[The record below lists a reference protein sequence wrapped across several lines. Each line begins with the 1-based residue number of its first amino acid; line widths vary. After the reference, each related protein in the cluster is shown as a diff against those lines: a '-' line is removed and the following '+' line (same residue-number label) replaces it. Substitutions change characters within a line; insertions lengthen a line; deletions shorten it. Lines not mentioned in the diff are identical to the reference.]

1 MEKFNDFQNMLQD
14 IMTPELMEAMK
25 KMQEAMEN
33 MDPEKM
39 AEALENFELN
49 LEEFENQLDRY
60 IDMFKMAQAE
70 KQLNELSKMIENIVN
85 KQIELDNYINDESS
99 QLKTLTPKANK
110 QKQRYDSFAKLLE
123 QTADEI
129 SDISEST
136 SDMLS
141 SLNEN
146 PMMEETSQ
154 SLDEMKKEIS
164 NNNRNNASSSSK
176 TTEKNCQTI
185 KDEINRIQEEFINQ
199 EMQEITD
206 NFIIIINNLLTIS
219 NQQEYIISSSKGIR
233 SNSPMIAKIN
243 NTQNNV
249 SRQLDQIM
257 DKLII
262 LSNKTF
268 FITPSINRA
277 FGKSKS
283 AIKNAMSNFEQKK
296 ITTGKKSQK
305 EALQNIN
312 LTIQLL
318 MEALNELKD
327 SNSPSRIEQFME
339 AMQQMAEQQ
348 QALNQSTQKTMQM
361 FGQGIPLS
369 EILSELQS
377 QQQKLKDQ
385 LGELQDQFGE
395 DEGSEGSGPNE
406 GPMEKIGEGMEEIIQ
421 NLENLDIESAIKQQK
436 IVHQKMIDYKN
447 SKTEKNLDKKRKS
460 KKGGQFEYTG
470 NKNLNDDLGHK
481 NLELINAM
489 ESAMEEGFS
498 IEYNKLIRNYFLN
511 LQKENNE

>member
-1 MEKFNDFQNMLQD
+1 QNLMEKFNDFQNMLQD

-123 QTADEI
+123 QTADKI

-283 AIKNAMSNFEQKK
+283 AITNAMNNFEQKK
-296 ITTGKKSQK
+296 TT
-305 EALQNIN
+305 
-312 LTIQLL
+312 T
-318 MEALNELKD
+318 
-327 SNSPSRIEQFME
+327 
-339 AMQQMAEQQ
+339 
-348 QALNQSTQKTMQM
+348 
-361 FGQGIPLS
+361 
-369 EILSELQS
+369 
-377 QQQKLKDQ
+377 
-385 LGELQDQFGE
+385 
-395 DEGSEGSGPNE
+395 
-406 GPMEKIGEGMEEIIQ
+406 
-421 NLENLDIESAIKQQK
+421 
-436 IVHQKMIDYKN
+436 
-447 SKTEKNLDKKRKS
+447 
-460 KKGGQFEYTG
+460 
-470 NKNLNDDLGHK
+470 
-481 NLELINAM
+481 
-489 ESAMEEGFS
+489 
-498 IEYNKLIRNYFLN
+498 
-511 LQKENNE
+511 

>member
-1 MEKFNDFQNMLQD
+1 
-14 IMTPELMEAMK
+14 
-25 KMQEAMEN
+25 
-33 MDPEKM
+33 
-39 AEALENFELN
+39 
-49 LEEFENQLDRY
+49 
-60 IDMFKMAQAE
+60 
-70 KQLNELSKMIENIVN
+70 
-85 KQIELDNYINDESS
+85 
-99 QLKTLTPKANK
+99 
-110 QKQRYDSFAKLLE
+110 
-123 QTADEI
+123 
-129 SDISEST
+129 
-136 SDMLS
+136 
-141 SLNEN
+141 
-146 PMMEETSQ
+146 
-154 SLDEMKKEIS
+154 
-164 NNNRNNASSSSK
+164 
-176 TTEKNCQTI
+176 
-185 KDEINRIQEEFINQ
+185 
-199 EMQEITD
+199 
-206 NFIIIINNLLTIS
+206 
-219 NQQEYIISSSKGIR
+219 
-233 SNSPMIAKIN
+233 MIAKIN

-283 AIKNAMSNFEQKK
+283 AITNAMNNFEQKK
-296 ITTGKKSQK
+296 TTTGKKSQK
-305 EALQNIN
+305 EALQIIN
-312 LTIQLL
+312 LSIQLL
-318 MEALNELKD
+318 MDALNELKD

-421 NLENLDIESAIKQQK
+421 NLENQDIESAIKQQK